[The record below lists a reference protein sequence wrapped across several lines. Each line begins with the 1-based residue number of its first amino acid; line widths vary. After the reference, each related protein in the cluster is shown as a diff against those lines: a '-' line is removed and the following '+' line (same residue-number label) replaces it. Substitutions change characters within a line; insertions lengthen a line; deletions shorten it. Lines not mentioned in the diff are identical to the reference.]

1 MNPLELLEKQLPDLT
16 KSEKIIAEYILAN
29 PMAII
34 RYSLTKVAK
43 ESKSSNTAIIRLCQ
57 KLGYQGYSE
66 FKFSMSR
73 AALSDT
79 HSAAAGSDSGSG
91 PRTSMTDIVEQYV
104 FYLNQMAAQ
113 TDMEKLRAIA
123 SLICRASKVAIMGNN
138 RTGFSAS
145 QLSYRLS
152 KLGVANYLL
161 TDQVL
166 MKDYMEIFG
175 PGDLCLIFSI
185 TTTTCDYKEISQRL
199 KKNGAEVIL
208 FTMNVSTPLK
218 KICGHTIFLPQISYN
233 KKMGFLDDQAIF
245 FVFIEVL
252 LSEVAAT
259 LKESAYE
266 LGNPII

>member
-29 PMAII
+29 PMSII
-34 RYSLTKVAK
+34 RYSLTQVAQ

-57 KLGYQGYSE
+57 KLGYKGYAE

-79 HSAAAGSDSGSG
+79 RSVTAKDSDSGL
-91 PRTSMTDIVEQYV
+91 RTSMTDIVEQYV
-104 FYLNQMAAQ
+104 SYLNRMAAE
-113 TDMEKLRAIA
+113 TDMGELRSIA
-123 SLICRASKVAIMGNN
+123 ALICQASRVAIMGSN

-152 KLGVANYLL
+152 KLGVANHLL

-175 PGDLCLIFSI
+175 PNDLCLIFSI

-199 KKNGAEVIL
+199 KKNGAQVIL
-208 FTMNVSTPLK
+208 FTMNTSTPLK
-218 KICGHTIFLPQISYN
+218 KICDHIVCLPRISYS

-252 LSEVAAT
+252 LSEIAAV
-259 LKESAYE
+259 LNHHNFSESQ
-266 LGNPII
+266 

>member
-29 PMAII
+29 PMSII
-34 RYSLTKVAK
+34 RYSLTQVAK

-57 KLGYQGYSE
+57 KLGYRGYSE

-79 HSAAAGSDSGSG
+79 RSAISSTSGS
-91 PRTSMTDIVEQYV
+91 RTSMTDIVEQYV
-104 FYLNQMAAQ
+104 SYLNQMAAE
-113 TDMEKLRAIA
+113 TDIEKLRTIA
-123 SLICRASKVAIMGNN
+123 TIICRASRVAVMGNN

-152 KLGVANYLL
+152 KLGVANHLL

-185 TTTTCDYKEISQRL
+185 TTATCDYKEISQRL
-199 KKNGAEVIL
+199 KKNGAQVIL
-208 FTMNVSTPLK
+208 FTMNASTPLK
-218 KICGHTIFLPQISYN
+218 KICDHTVCLPQISYN

-252 LSEVAAT
+252 LSEIAAV
-259 LKESAYE
+259 LNHLE
-266 LGNPII
+266 

>member
-1 MNPLELLEKQLPDLT
+1 MNPLELLEKQMPDLT

-29 PMAII
+29 PMSII
-34 RYSLTKVAK
+34 RYSLTQVAK

-79 HSAAAGSDSGSG
+79 RSEAAGSDSGPG
-91 PRTSMTDIVEQYV
+91 TSMTDIVEQYV

-113 TDMEKLRAIA
+113 TDMENLRAIA
-123 SLICRASKVAIMGNN
+123 ALICQASRVAIMGSN

-152 KLGVANYLL
+152 KLGVANHLL

-199 KKNGAEVIL
+199 RKNGAEVVL
-208 FTMNVSTPLK
+208 FTMNASTPLK
-218 KICGHTIFLPQISYN
+218 KICGHTVCLPQISYN

-252 LSEVAAT
+252 LSEIAAV
-259 LKESAYE
+259 LNH
-266 LGNPII
+266 LNG

>member
-1 MNPLELLEKQLPDLT
+1 MSPLELLEKQLPDLT
-16 KSEKIIAEYILAN
+16 KSEKIIGEYILAN

-34 RYSLTKVAK
+34 RYSLTQVAK

-57 KLGYQGYSE
+57 KLGYKGYSE

-79 HSAAAGSDSGSG
+79 GSAAEVSVSGS
-91 PRTSMTDIVEQYV
+91 RTSMTDIVRQYV
-104 FYLNQMAAQ
+104 SYLNQMAAE
-113 TDMEKLRAIA
+113 TDMEEIRTIA
-123 SLICRASKVAIMGNN
+123 SIICQSARVAIMGSN

-152 KLGVANYLL
+152 KLGVANHLL

-185 TTTTCDYKEISQRL
+185 STITCDYKEISQRL
-199 KKNGAEVIL
+199 KKNGAEVVL
-208 FTMNVSTPLK
+208 FTMNASTPLK
-218 KICGHTIFLPQISYN
+218 KICGHTICLPQISYN

-252 LSEVAAT
+252 LSEIAAVLNH
-259 LKESAYE
+259 LKD
-266 LGNPII
+266 